1 MAEVGLLPFARI
13 ALQVCRA
20 VLPRYRSR
28 FSKHQFNQPQ
38 LLAILCLI
46 RYEDWTFREA
56 EVRLGEHRELR
67 QALGLVSVPDFTTPY
82 RFLQRLDEATI
93 DRAVGETVR
102 RLRGRHRKGRRR
114 ARVAVDATGLAQGAV
129 STFFVR
135 RMHHHG
141 QKPLPW
147 RHWLKWVVVVDLDHQ
162 FLLSQIARRGPW
174 NDCANLPAV
183 IEAASQQT
191 RIGLVL
197 ADAEF
202 DSERNHTY
210 IRKRLG
216 AQRVIPAKRGK
227 KTWRV
232 HGVRAEMRSAFPRRL
247 YRRRALIESLF
258 SSVKRKLSDRAPGRS
273 LRMQM
278 RQALLLGLSFN
289 LYRLKH
295 RRLFQRM
302 STEPKNLLERNIFV
316 GDFRGGRASTVRI
329 VRGRGMTFEVIAARA
344 GPCAATGAGCG
355 CAFGA
360 AAEHAKVVGDNFEA
374 GALLAFLVLPFAG
387 LDAAFDED
395 ERALLEILLR
405 DLRLLA
411 PDDDFVPLGA
421 LLLFAVAVFVGF
433 VRGYGEIGDGLA
445 AAGVARFG
453 IASQTANENN
463 FVYRH

>member
-1 MAEVGLLPFARI
+1 MPDVGLLPFARI
-13 ALQVCRA
+13 ALQVSKA

-38 LLAILCLI
+38 LLAILCLM

-67 QALGLVSVPDFTTPY
+67 QALGLSSVPDFTTLY
-82 RFLQRLDEATI
+82 RFLQRLDDVTI

-102 RLRGRHRKGRRR
+102 RLRGAHRKGRRR

-147 RHWLKWVVVVDLDHQ
+147 KHWLKWVVVVDLDQQ

-174 NDCANLPAV
+174 NDCANLPV
-183 IEAASQQT
+183 VVEAASQQT

-210 IRKRLG
+210 IRQQLG
-216 AQRVIPAKRGK
+216 AQSVIPAKRGK
-227 KTWRV
+227 KTWRI
-232 HGVRAEMRSAFPRRL
+232 HGVRAEMRRAFPRRL

-258 SSVKRKLSDRAPGRS
+258 SSVKRKLSARAPGRS
-273 LRMQM
+273 LHTQK

-289 LYRLKH
+289 LYRLRH
-295 RRLFQRM
+295 RYLVSRM
-302 STEPKNLLERNIFV
+302 STEPSHLIN
-316 GDFRGGRASTVRI
+316 
-329 VRGRGMTFEVIAARA
+329 
-344 GPCAATGAGCG
+344 
-355 CAFGA
+355 
-360 AAEHAKVVGDNFEA
+360 
-374 GALLAFLVLPFAG
+374 
-387 LDAAFDED
+387 
-395 ERALLEILLR
+395 
-405 DLRLLA
+405 
-411 PDDDFVPLGA
+411 
-421 LLLFAVAVFVGF
+421 AV
-433 VRGYGEIGDGLA
+433 
-445 AAGVARFG
+445 
-453 IASQTANENN
+453 
-463 FVYRH
+463 

>member
-13 ALQVCRA
+13 ALQVSRA

-28 FSKHQFNQPQ
+28 FSKHQFTQPQ
-38 LLAILCLI
+38 LLAILCLM

-67 QALGLVSVPDFTTPY
+67 QSLGLTSVPDFTTLY
-82 RFLQRLDEATI
+82 RFLQRLDDQII

-102 RLRGRHRKGRRR
+102 RLRGSLHRGRKR

-147 RHWLKWVVVVDLDHQ
+147 RHWLKWVVVADLDQ
-162 FLLSQIARRGPW
+162 KFLLSQIARRGPW

-183 IEAASQQT
+183 VETASQQT

-210 IRKRLG
+210 IRKNLG
-216 AQRVIPAKRGK
+216 AHSVIPAKRGK

-232 HGVRAEMRSAFPRRL
+232 RGVRAEMRRAFPQQI
-247 YRRRALIESLF
+247 YRRRALIESVF
-258 SSVKRKLSDRAPGRS
+258 SAVKRKLSARAPGRS
-273 LRMQM
+273 LRMQV

-289 LYRLKH
+289 LYRLRH
-295 RRLFQRM
+295 RRLF
-302 STEPKNLLERNIFV
+302 S
-316 GDFRGGRASTVRI
+316 S
-329 VRGRGMTFEVIAARA
+329 
-344 GPCAATGAGCG
+344 C
-355 CAFGA
+355 
-360 AAEHAKVVGDNFEA
+360 
-374 GALLAFLVLPFAG
+374 
-387 LDAAFDED
+387 
-395 ERALLEILLR
+395 
-405 DLRLLA
+405 
-411 PDDDFVPLGA
+411 
-421 LLLFAVAVFVGF
+421 
-433 VRGYGEIGDGLA
+433 Y
-445 AAGVARFG
+445 
-453 IASQTANENN
+453 
-463 FVYRH
+463 